1 MNVMIENNILAHRF
15 QTEVDGFTAFIDY
28 KLSEKTITL
37 IHTKVPPELEGRGLG
52 SKLVKAAL
60 DYAKDNELKA
70 IPECPFVASY
80 IERRQPPPTEVGGL

>member
-1 MNVMIENNILAHRF
+1 MDVTVENNKSAHRF

-28 KLSEKTITL
+28 RLSGETITL

-60 DYAKDNELKA
+60 DSARNDGLKV

-80 IERRQPPPTEVGGL
+80 IERHEAYSDLVAG